1 MGYVHGCKN
10 ETNLNS
16 LSSAVCL
23 ASAMQRGPPGEGGP
37 HPPADCE
44 CRLCITFRKVA
55 GLLFGADTSQV
66 LRDRCRP
73 YIEGLYTQL
82 LEIALEVRGTAASG
96 SGEAGPVGE
105 VRPGGPTPPKPAAD
119 PAGDGGERGEPTP
132 TKASPG
138 ETGVKKEEEEES
150 SEGGG
155 RKKGKRSHQAKPVT
169 PEALEGEGVT
179 SASSRPELEVEEDEK
194 PVPKGKRLPPLPRQR
209 RGGYDEEDRDRHRR
223 RRGRS
228 RRRRR
233 DRSDSQ
239 ELHPK
244 AAPSTRRP
252 RTPSRSP
259 PSVHTP
265 EDVSSSAGDTRD
277 PNERFKGTSLEV
289 AEEPPCEETPH
300 TLPAAEESEDDIE
313 LPEEEAQLEVPEP
326 DTPPAKG
333 KGKGR
338 GKGFKGK
345 KGKKSKPKKRNK
357 GIKKTWRNI
366 DFYANKRRDPTW
378 RRSAQ

>member
-1 MGYVHGCKN
+1 MGYVHGFKN
-10 ETNLNS
+10 ETDLNS

-44 CRLCITFRKVA
+44 CRLCVTFRKVA
-55 GLLFGADTSQV
+55 GLLFGADTSQL

-96 SGEAGPVGE
+96 SGGAGQVGG
-105 VRPGGPTPPKPAAD
+105 VRPGGPTPPKPAAE
-119 PAGDGGERGEPTP
+119 PAGDGGDRGDPIPE
-132 TKASPG
+132 KDSPG
-138 ETGVKKEEEEES
+138 PTGVKKEEEEES

-155 RKKGKRSHQAKPVT
+155 RKKKQRPFQATPVT
-169 PEALEGEGVT
+169 PGAADGEGAT
-179 SASSRPELEVEEDEK
+179 SASSRPDIEVEEDEK

-209 RGGYDEEDRDRHRR
+209 RGGYDEEDTSRQRR

-259 PSVHTP
+259 PNRIP
-265 EDVSSSAGDTRD
+265 EDVSSSPGDTRD

-289 AEEPPCEETPH
+289 AEEPPGEETF
-300 TLPAAEESEDDIE
+300 PAAEESEEDVE
-313 LPEEEAQLEVPEP
+313 LPEEETQLEVPESYS
-326 DTPPAKG
+326 PPAKG
-333 KGKGR
+333 KSKGR
-338 GKGFKGK
+338 GKGSKGK
-345 KGKKSKPKKRNK
+345 KGKKSKPKK
-357 GIKKTWRNI
+357 KKQGHQEDLEEHRLLRQQ
-366 DFYANKRRDPTW
+366 AP
-378 RRSAQ
+378 